1 MPPSNGIWLGMG
13 FQTWN
18 SQACISLLL
27 CCQQNHNMHSN
38 LLKRI
43 STFVWFY
50 WLAPALHTVNM
61 FALCLITICKCS
73 SEMVIRDIMG
83 FFYLPC
89 IYRGSVQ
96 TSMYESIFCVI
107 KQWYRD
113 SRQTELQFFLADLE
127 SHCAFVRGQSE
138 TRSTVFC
145 MSTHASIST
154 ENYSNKWNGKK

>member
-43 STFVWFY
+43 SIFIWFY
-50 WLAPALHTVNM
+50 WLAAALHTVKM
-61 FALCLITICKCS
+61 LTLCFITVCK
-73 SEMVIRDIMG
+73 MILRIG
-83 FFYLPC
+83 YTRHWFFFHLPC

-127 SHCAFVRGQSE
+127 SQFAFVRGQSE

-154 ENYSNKWNGKK
+154 EYFSNKWNRME